1 MSFFNRSKS
10 AQLNKRTGTSSLFK
24 IGRNTKAELPS
35 AASDSKTVVD
45 SKTTPSYAFV
55 SEQRGEVDDR
65 KEERGIE
72 DEERRKKAGKAPED
86 SEGPTPALKPKTN
99 HVKDNEPDTQ
109 ASTSKN
115 VGDTS
120 IYDRYWKHEDDYD
133 LEEVVYSD
141 TSYWTP
147 NAIGMFAILS
157 SSYKFARD
165 NRFMIKHHPEYLDYA
180 VACYYSILFYI
191 QILRAQEAAGKLR
204 GPEVSFMN
212 RFRKRFKLEELPV
225 SSILEPYF
233 ATIVATLIPDSQYG
247 WIVPRVAEEIF
258 QATIAT
264 AFVPKEGSY
273 LMQPMVPFMLGFLRL
288 AISTNNI
295 VDAHQ
300 DDYFDEED
308 NYIPIPINNAAAT
321 PIYGNDI
328 QVDHGHARNT
338 ILSGCGVRYPFYT
351 GSAALALAAPKWR
364 RTSFRDFP
372 YSARVPQGAEL
383 ARNRTSKGQNI
394 TNGHAKAINA
404 LDAFL
409 CMEKTADVDWFEEL
423 INQAALHARFF
434 KGVTNLSKIPT
445 TSGFEPTITARMY
458 DVINNAAAADRDSTL
473 GLDQDATADE
483 DHLRWYPNIFRDF
496 RAGFATSRA
505 GVSKE
510 EVMQAFSF
518 ATNAEFSIVTNNHRL
533 GGNSDNFRTGEFW
546 ANQVWKSEFRNG
558 LGINAKHMFKN
569 WAIMYQEDAAVIRP
583 ENY

>member
-10 AQLNKRTGTSSLFK
+10 SQPAKRMGTSFFK
-24 IGRNTKAELPS
+24 FGRNTEAALPS
-35 AASDSKTVVD
+35 SSDPGKAKVD

-65 KEERGIE
+65 KEERGTE
-72 DEERRKKAGKAPED
+72 DEERRIKAGKAAED
-86 SEGPTPALKPKTN
+86 PEGPTPALKTKTN
-99 HVKDNEPDTQ
+99 TVKDNEPSTQ
-109 ASTSKN
+109 AHTENKAK
-115 VGDTS
+115 DTS
-120 IYDRYWKHEDDYD
+120 VYDRYWKHEDDYD
-133 LEEVVYSD
+133 LEDVVYSD
-141 TSYWTP
+141 TNYWVP
-147 NAIGMFAILS
+147 NAIGLFAILN

-233 ATIVATLIPDSQYG
+233 ATIVSTLIPDSQYG
-247 WIVPRVAEEIF
+247 WIVPRVADEIF
-258 QATIAT
+258 QATIGT
-264 AFVPKEGSY
+264 AFDPKQGAY
-273 LMQPMVPFMLGFLRL
+273 LIQPMVPFMLGILRL
-288 AISTNNI
+288 AISTNN
-295 VDAHQ
+295 VDAANQ
-300 DDYFDEED
+300 DDYFDDND
-308 NYIPIPINNAAAT
+308 NYIPIPIDNNAAT
-321 PIYGNDI
+321 PIYFNDI
-328 QVDHGHARNT
+328 QIGQGHARNT
-338 ILSGCGVRYPFYT
+338 ILSACGLRYPFYT

-364 RTSFRDFP
+364 RTTYRDFP
-372 YSARVPQGAEL
+372 FTPRLPQGAEL
-383 ARNRTSKGQNI
+383 GRNRTSKGANLDDGQN
-394 TNGHAKAINA
+394 KAINA

-445 TSGFEPTITARMY
+445 TSGFEPTIRARMY
-458 DVINNAAAADRDSTL
+458 DVVNNAAAADRNANL
-473 GLDQDATADE
+473 GLDQNAAANNLT
-483 DHLRWYPNIFRDF
+483 WYPSLFRDF

-510 EVMQAFSF
+510 EVLQAFSF
-518 ATNAEFSIVTNNHRL
+518 ATNAEFSIVTGGNRL
-533 GGNSDNFRTGEFW
+533 GGDSEHFRTGEFW

-569 WAIMYQEDAAVIRP
+569 WSIMYQEDAAVIRP